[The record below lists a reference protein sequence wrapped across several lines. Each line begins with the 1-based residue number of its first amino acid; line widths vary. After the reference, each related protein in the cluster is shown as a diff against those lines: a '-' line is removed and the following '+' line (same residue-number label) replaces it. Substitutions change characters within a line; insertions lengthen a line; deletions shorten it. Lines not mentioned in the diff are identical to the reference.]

1 MCPQGR
7 AVYYGVSRML
17 VPFLSAVGL
26 MLVLEGMA
34 PFMAPR
40 GFRRTLA
47 AVVQADDRVLRI
59 VGFISMAA
67 GLAVLYLARG

>member
-7 AVYYGVSRML
+7 VFRVGVAML

-26 MLVLEGMA
+26 MLVMEGIM
-34 PFMAPR
+34 PFLSPR
-40 GFRRTLA
+40 SFRRTLA

-59 VGFISMAA
+59 GGLLSMLGGVAM
-67 GLAVLYLARG
+67 LYFVRGG

>member
-1 MCPQGR
+1 
-7 AVYYGVSRML
+7 ML

-26 MLVLEGMA
+26 MLVMEGVM

-47 AVVQADDRVLRI
+47 AVVQADDRLLRI
-59 VGFISMAA
+59 VGLISMAA

>member
-1 MCPQGR
+1 
-7 AVYYGVSRML
+7 ML

-26 MLVLEGMA
+26 MLVMEGIM

-47 AVVQADDRVLRI
+47 VVVQADDRILRI
-59 VGFISMAA
+59 VGLISMAA

>member
-1 MCPQGR
+1 
-7 AVYYGVSRML
+7 ML
-17 VPFLSAVGL
+17 VPFLSAIGL
-26 MLVLEGMA
+26 MLVMEGIA
-34 PFMAPR
+34 PFVAPR

-59 VGFISMAA
+59 VGLLSMAA

>member
-1 MCPQGR
+1 
-7 AVYYGVSRML
+7 ML

-34 PFMAPR
+34 PFVAPR

-47 AVVQADDRVLRI
+47 AVVQAEDRVLRL
-59 VGFISMAA
+59 VGLLSMAA
-67 GLAVLYLARG
+67 GLVVLYLARS

>member
-1 MCPQGR
+1 
-7 AVYYGVSRML
+7 ML

-26 MLVLEGMA
+26 MLVMEGLM
-34 PFMAPR
+34 PFAAPR

-59 VGFISMAA
+59 VGLVSMAV
-67 GLAVLYLARG
+67 GLLVLYVARS

>member
-1 MCPQGR
+1 
-7 AVYYGVSRML
+7 ML

-26 MLVLEGMA
+26 MLVMEGIM
-34 PFMAPR
+34 PFLAPR

-47 AVVQADDRVLRI
+47 TVVQADDRVLRI

>member
-1 MCPQGR
+1 
-7 AVYYGVSRML
+7 ML
-17 VPFLSAVGL
+17 VPFLSAIGL
-26 MLVLEGMA
+26 MLVMEGIM

-47 AVVQADDRVLRI
+47 AVVQADDRILRI
-59 VGFISMAA
+59 VGLISMAA